1 MEENNQENKIV
12 EGPSVSLEPK
22 HPRKRFKKVLSFT
35 WDFVKIAII
44 AFIIVAPIRYFLF
57 QPFIV
62 SGLSMAPSF
71 ASGDYLIVD
80 EISYRFSEPQRGDIV
95 VFKLKNKDYNE
106 YLIKRII
113 GLPGETVVI
122 KDGKVI
128 IKNEENKDGYILKEN
143 YLPEERLTNGELEES
158 VPLNSYFVL
167 GDNRGV
173 SYDSRLFGFIEKDK
187 LTGKVLFRGLPI
199 ERAGL
204 IEMGRY

>member
-1 MEENNQENKIV
+1 MEFLHKILHSKEYKKIGKIEKKEDEVV
-12 EGPSVSLEPK
+12 EFIKTLAVALIFMLCI
-22 HPRKRFKKVLSFT
+22 RFY
-35 WDFVKIAII
+35 II
-44 AFIIVAPIRYFLF
+44 
-57 QPFIV
+57 QPFSV
-62 SGLSMAPSF
+62 KGSSMEPSF
-71 ASGDYLIVD
+71 YEGEYLIVD